1 MSVILDKISKK
12 GFSMVEL
19 IIGLV
24 IMAFILIST
33 FSMMSGELGSIS
45 RTRDFSA
52 AVMIAQETVETIRNF
67 PFDKISQE
75 DSGPESLEAYI
86 NGTTAAAE
94 YPHEV
99 QIGKIKFTRTVSIKN
114 VGGAG
119 GTLPLSL
126 KAVELEIKWQS
137 EDKKNLSYRLAT
149 CVTKTQ

>member
-1 MSVILDKISKK
+1 MSIILKNSSKT
-12 GFSMVEL
+12 GFSMIEL

-24 IMAFILIST
+24 IMAFILLGT
-33 FSMMSGELGSIS
+33 FSMMSGKLGSIS

-67 PFDKISQE
+67 PFDKISVE
-75 DSGPESLEAYI
+75 DAGPESIEAYI
-86 NGTTAAAE
+86 NGQTVTAE

-99 QIGKIKFTRTVSIKN
+99 QIGKIKFTRNISIKN

-119 GTLPLSL
+119 GTLPLNLKSL
-126 KAVELEIKWQS
+126 DLEIKWVS
-137 EDKKNLSYRLAT
+137 EDKRALSYRLAT